1 MQRHEALIWPVSK
14 GRPAAKFLIALL
26 LLCSSLLPV
35 ASGAQNTVLMD
46 GAGIFL
52 TTGESWTF
60 EQGYTLTVKSVN
72 QGTNEAWL
80 ELSLNENILR
90 EGIFREKDTLVYSRE
105 TEILN
110 ITVDTIYS
118 SPTGELVTF
127 MPVYQYLDP
136 QLPAPET
143 QDNGQDGQSGE
154 HGPQTPVEDD
164 DIFSAPG
171 FGIVWALTAIVLA
184 GFAGYCSRRKNR

>member
-14 GRPAAKFLIALL
+14 GRPATKLLIALL

-35 ASGAQNTVLMD
+35 ASGVQDTVLMD
-46 GAGIFL
+46 GTGIFL

-60 EQGYTLTVKSVN
+60 EQGYNLTVKSVN

-90 EGIFREKDTLVYSRE
+90 EGIFREKGTLVYSRE
-105 TEILN
+105 AEILN

-143 QDNGQDGQSGE
+143 RENGQDGQSGE
-154 HGPQTPVEDD
+154 HGSQTPVEDD
-164 DIFSAPG
+164 DIFSTPG
-171 FGIVWALTAIVLA
+171 FGIVWALAGIMLT
-184 GFAGYCSRRKNR
+184 GFAGYCSRRKNK

>member
-1 MQRHEALIWPVSK
+1 MCKRSPETKL
-14 GRPAAKFLIALL
+14 LLTLL
-26 LLCSSLLPV
+26 LLCCLFLSA
-35 ASGAQNTVLMD
+35 ASGVQDTVLMD
-46 GAGIFL
+46 GTGIFL

-60 EQGYTLTVKSVN
+60 EQGYALTVKSVN

-80 ELSLNENILR
+80 ELSLNENIIR
-90 EGIFREKDTLVYSRE
+90 EGIFREKDTLVYSRDS
-105 TEILN
+105 EILN

-143 QDNGQDGQSGE
+143 QDNGLGGQSGE
-154 HGPQTPVEDD
+154 DEPRSPDEEG
-164 DIFSAPG
+164 DIFSIPG
-171 FGIVWALTAIVLA
+171 FGIVWSLA
-184 GFAGYCSRRKNR
+184 GIMLSGLAGYRSRVKKNK

>member
-1 MQRHEALIWPVSK
+1 MQRHETLIWPVSR
-14 GRPAAKFLIALL
+14 GPATKFLIALL

-35 ASGAQNTVLMD
+35 ASGSQDTVLMD
-46 GAGIFL
+46 GTGIFL
-52 TTGESWTF
+52 TTGEPWTF

-72 QGTNEAWL
+72 QGTNEVWL

-105 TEILN
+105 EEVLN
-110 ITVDTIYS
+110 ITVDTVYS

-136 QLPAPET
+136 QLSAPEA

-154 HGPQTPVEDD
+154 HGSQTPVEED
-164 DIFSAPG
+164 DIFSTPG
-171 FGIVWALTAIVLA
+171 FGIVWALAGVMFA
-184 GFAGYCSRRKNR
+184 GFAGYCSRRKNK

>member
-1 MQRHEALIWPVSK
+1 
-14 GRPAAKFLIALL
+14 
-26 LLCSSLLPV
+26 
-35 ASGAQNTVLMD
+35 MD
-46 GAGIFL
+46 GTGIFL

-60 EQGYTLTVKSVN
+60 EQGYTLSVKSVN

-105 TEILN
+105 AEILN

-143 QDNGQDGQSGE
+143 QENGQDGQSGE

-184 GFAGYCSRRKNR
+184 GSAGYCSRKKRINK